1 MISMMIRSF
10 HKLLLSHRLSAS
22 GLLLAA
28 MLVGCG
34 SNDRPLAPVSGQVLY
49 NGEPLTF
56 GSVTFQPAG
65 GQPARADIGPDG
77 KFELQTPGEGAGG
90 VVGRNR
96 IRVTSFEGQAPTAA
110 ATGDAPLGKSLI
122 PERYTSYTTSGLEVE
137 IQQSN
142 NEPIIIE
149 LTD

>member
-1 MISMMIRSF
+1 MVSMIMPSF
-10 HKLLLSHRLSAS
+10 HNLLMRHGLAAG
-22 GLLLAA
+22 GLLLTT

-34 SNDRPLAPVSGQVLY
+34 SNDRPLAPVTGQVLY
-49 NGEPLTF
+49 KGEPLTF

-77 KFELQTPGEGAGG
+77 RFELQTPGEGAGG

-96 IRVTSFEGQAPTAA
+96 IRVTSFEGQAPGAA
-110 ATGDAPLGKSLI
+110 GGDAPLGKSLI
-122 PERYTSYTTSGLEVE
+122 PERYTSYATSGLEAE
-137 IQQSN
+137 IQHGD

>member
-1 MISMMIRSF
+1 MVSMMMLSF
-10 HKLLLSHRLSAS
+10 HKLLMGHRLAAG

-28 MLVGCG
+28 TLVGCG
-34 SNDRPLAPVSGQVLY
+34 NNDRPLAPVTGQVLY
-49 NGEPLTF
+49 RGEPLAF

-77 KFELQTPGEGAGG
+77 KFELATPGQGAGG
-90 VVGRNR
+90 VVGHNR

-110 ATGDAPLGKSLI
+110 AAGDAPLGKSLI

-137 IQQSN
+137 IQQGN